1 MWVRLLNK
9 IWGWMLVIGIGVG
22 MITGKAAEISTALVE
37 SAKNGVNYAI
47 GMAGV
52 VAMWSGI
59 MRLAEAEGLL
69 DILTEKMKGLIHFLF
84 PDIPRG
90 HPAEKYISLNFA
102 ANILGLGW
110 AATPAGLSAME
121 ALENLEEERRA
132 KGHPLARF
140 RGTASQEMCTFLV
153 INVSSLQLIPMTII
167 AYRSQFGAAVPT
179 GIVLPGILATTVST
193 AAGILFVK
201 AMGRRS

>member
-1 MWVRLLNK
+1 MRLLNK

-22 MITGKAAEISTALVE
+22 LVTGKAAEVSTALVD
-37 SAKNGVNYAI
+37 STKNGVDYAI

-59 MRLAEAEGLL
+59 MHLAEAEGIL
-69 DILTEKMKGLIHFLF
+69 DVLTRKMKGLIHFLF
-84 PDIPRG
+84 PDIPHG

-121 ALENLEEERRA
+121 ALNDLEEERRSTH
-132 KGHPLARF
+132 HPLAGI
-140 RGTASQEMCTFLV
+140 RGRASQEMCTFLV

-167 AYRSQFGAAVPT
+167 AYRSQFGAAVPAE
-179 GIVLPGILATTVST
+179 IVLPGILATAFST

-201 AMGRRS
+201 IMGRRP

>member
-1 MWVRLLNK
+1 MNK
-9 IWGWMLVIGIGVG
+9 IWGWLLVIGIGVG
-22 MITGKAAEISTALVE
+22 LFTGKSAEVSTALVD

-69 DILTEKMKGLIHFLF
+69 DGLTNKMKGLIRFLF
-84 PDIPRG
+84 PHIPAG
-90 HPAEKYISLNFA
+90 HPAEKYIALNFA

-110 AATPAGLSAME
+110 ASTPAGLSAME
-121 ALENLEEERRA
+121 TLEALEDDRRA
-132 KGHPLARF
+132 KRHPLALPK
-140 RGTASQEMCTFLV
+140 GMASREMCAFLV

-167 AYRSQFGAAVPT
+167 AYRSQFGVEVPT
-179 GIVLPGILATTVST
+179 AIVFPAILATLVST
-193 AAGILFVK
+193 AVGIIFVK
-201 AMGRRS
+201 IMGRRP

>member
-1 MWVRLLNK
+1 
-9 IWGWMLVIGIGVG
+9 MLVIGIGVG
-22 MITGKAAEISTALVE
+22 LVTGKAAEVSTALVD
-37 SAKNGVNYAI
+37 SAKNGVDYAI

-59 MRLAEAEGLL
+59 MHLAEAEGIL
-69 DILTEKMKGLIHFLF
+69 DVLTRKMKGLIHFLF
-84 PDIPRG
+84 PDIPHG

-110 AATPAGLSAME
+110 AATPAGLA
-121 ALENLEEERRA
+121 
-132 KGHPLARF
+132 GI
-140 RGTASQEMCTFLV
+140 RGRASQEMCTFLV

-167 AYRSQFGAAVPT
+167 AYRSQFGAAVPAE
-179 GIVLPGILATTVST
+179 IVLPGILATAFST

-201 AMGRRS
+201 IMGRRP

>member
-1 MWVRLLNK
+1 MNK
-9 IWGWMLVIGIGVG
+9 IWGWMLIIGISAGLL
-22 MITGKAAEISTALVE
+22 TGRSVEVSTALVE
-37 SAKNGVNYAI
+37 SAKSGVNHAI

-69 DILTEKMKGLIHFLF
+69 DILTRKMEGLIHFLF
-84 PDIPRG
+84 PNIPKG

-102 ANILGLGW
+102 ANVLGLGW

-121 ALENLEEERRA
+121 TLEQLEDERRA
-132 KGHPLARF
+132 KRHPLAVEP
-140 RGTASQEMCTFLV
+140 GTASREMCTFLV

-179 GIVLPGILATTVST
+179 GIVLPGILATAAST
-193 AAGILFVK
+193 AAGIIFVK
-201 AMGRRS
+201 IMGRRP